1 MNKLAI
7 ICVDDDQAIRDSLEI
22 ELKKTVSDDY
32 RVEMTEEGKEALE
45 LCQELLAEQHEI
57 ALVISDC
64 IMPGMR
70 GDELLK
76 QIHILSPNTI
86 TIMLTGQAQIE
97 EVSNAIQYAKL
108 YRYIAKPWHSD
119 DLRLTIKEALNS
131 YLKEKKLAQ
140 FTQELQEKNAALL
153 KLNQEKN
160 EFLGIVAHDLKN
172 PLSTIQIGADWIK
185 TDYEYLSQKEVIET
199 VSTICTCTGQMF
211 ELIKNLLDVN
221 LIESGKLKVSF
232 NLVDI
237 QPILQS
243 LVNRYKPFA
252 EAKHIR
258 IQFQSLEKH
267 YMALVDE
274 LLVLQVLDNL
284 ISNAVK
290 YTPRG
295 KKIEIRISK
304 TKNLICCDIQDE
316 GPGICEPEQ
325 PKLFRKFAHL
335 ISEPTGGEHS
345 TGLGLFIVKK
355 LVIAM
360 NGSVC
365 CDSELGKGSK
375 FTVCFPINH
384 TLGVTHSGLCE

>member
-22 ELKKTVSDDY
+22 ELKKTVGDDY
-32 RVEMTEEGKEALE
+32 LVEMTEEGEEALE

-64 IMPGMR
+64 IMPGMK

-76 QIHILSPNTI
+76 QIHLLSPNTI
-86 TIMLTGQAQIE
+86 TMMLTGQAQIE
-97 EVSNAIQYAKL
+97 EISNAIQYAKL

-153 KLNQEKN
+153 KLNKEKN

-185 TDYEYLSQKEVIET
+185 NDYEHLSQEEVIET
-199 VSTICTCTGQMF
+199 VSMICSCTRQMF
-211 ELIKNLLDVN
+211 GLIKNLLDVN
-221 LIESGKLKVSF
+221 LIESGKLKVSITAA
-232 NLVDI
+232 NIL
-237 QPILQS
+237 PILQ
-243 LVNRYKPFA
+243 LMINRYKQIA
-252 EAKHIR
+252 EKKHIT

-304 TKNLICCDIQDE
+304 TKNLICCEIQNE
-316 GPGICEPEQ
+316 GQGISKAEQ
-325 PKLFRKFAHL
+325 QQLFQKFAHL
-335 ISEPTGGEHS
+335 SSEPTGGEHS

-365 CDSELGKGSK
+365 CDSELGSGSK
-375 FTVCFPINH
+375 FTVCFPINPPK
-384 TLGVTHSGLCE
+384 G

>member
-108 YRYIAKPWHSD
+108 YCYIAKPWHSD

-199 VSTICTCTGQMF
+199 VSTICSSTRQMF

-304 TKNLICCDIQDE
+304 TKNLIWVQFLFYHVE
-316 GPGICEPEQ
+316 AREYL
-325 PKLFRKFAHL
+325 KLK
-335 ISEPTGGEHS
+335 I
-345 TGLGLFIVKK
+345 
-355 LVIAM
+355 
-360 NGSVC
+360 
-365 CDSELGKGSK
+365 
-375 FTVCFPINH
+375 
-384 TLGVTHSGLCE
+384 